1 MAETCLMATGISC
14 ADCGTDVPSLGSLQM
29 HRLRYHSTTPASPP
43 MSPAPLSG
51 PALAGPPL
59 FGSPTPPP
67 PPAAPDGR
75 PARRGRGTAVLLG
88 VAIAALL
95 AGGAVAATRSGPDAP
110 STEELTALARQATL
124 TQADFPAGWTAD
136 PPDPAEDASDDA
148 EGRALAECLGAPY
161 DDNPETAESSFSK
174 DGVLTATSGFSVART
189 LEWAQADFATLNDG
203 GAPGCFK
210 KVLGGMLSADKPAGA
225 SYDIDVT
232 RLDIAALVPP
242 AAARYAAGFRTA
254 ITLHRGDLTV
264 PMTFDTIMIRHDRIE
279 ATIGFTS
286 VGTAF
291 PEDLRRSLTA
301 AVANRLEG

>member
-1 MAETCLMATGISC
+1 
-14 ADCGTDVPSLGSLQM
+14 M

-59 FGSPTPPP
+59 FGSSASPPP
-67 PPAAPDGR
+67 PPPPGTPDGR
-75 PARRGRGTAVLLG
+75 PARRRGTAVLLG

-110 STEELTALARQATL
+110 STEELTAVARQANL
-124 TQADFPAGWTAD
+124 TQSDFPAGWTAD
-136 PPDPAEDASDDA
+136 PPDTADDTDDDA

-161 DDNPETAESSFSK
+161 DNSPAAAESSFSK
-174 DGVLTATSGFSVART
+174 DGLTATSEFSVART
-189 LEWAQADFATLNDG
+189 LEWARADFATLHDG
-203 GAPGCFK
+203 GAAGCFK
-210 KVLGGMLSADKPAGA
+210 KVLAGMLNTDKPTGA

-242 AAARYAAGFRTA
+242 AAAPDSAGFRAT

-264 PMTFDTIMIRHDRIE
+264 PMTFDTIVIRHDRIE
-279 ATIGFTS
+279 ATVGFVT
-286 VGTAF
+286 VGPAAF
-291 PEDLRRSLTA
+291 PDDLRRSLTT
-301 AVANRLEG
+301 AVVNRLEG